1 MRAPSTGITAAE
13 RNMPLPA
20 LNIDWDAITEEAV
33 QLLSDYIR
41 IDTSNP
47 PGREKAACDWLAGIF
62 RREGIDDI
70 AFYDASDSSE
80 HGAERM
86 NMTATMRGDSSKQ
99 PLILLSHTDVVPV
112 ERQYWD
118 FEPFS
123 GAVKDGV

>member
-1 MRAPSTGITAAE
+1 
-13 RNMPLPA
+13 MPGQPP
-20 LNIDWDAITEEAV
+20 NVDWKAITEEAT
-33 QLLSDYIR
+33 QLLSEFIR

-47 PGREKAACDWLAGIF
+47 PGREKAACDWLAAIF
-62 RREGIDDI
+62 RREGIEDV

-86 NMTATMRGDSSKQ
+86 NMTATMRGDGTKQ

-123 GAVKDGV
+123 GAVKDGVIYKNTLAR